1 MAKRR
6 RKEGPAAKRH
16 RAFVRAHRIHYD
28 DLLIFQGGK
37 CPLCGTTPT
46 EERRLDMDHNHVRM
60 EMRGLLCSRCNRAL
74 GMLGGETDQ
83 AIEQAII
90 YLERI
95 RALRKEV
102 RSNGKR

>member
-1 MAKRR
+1 VAKRR

-60 EMRGLLCSRCNRAL
+60 EMRGLLCSRCNRFGVQDWMTPEWARAL
-74 GMLGGETDQ
+74 AE
-83 AIEQAII
+83 
-90 YLERI
+90 YLEDPPYAQLMRQ
-95 RALRKEV
+95 L
-102 RSNGKR
+102 